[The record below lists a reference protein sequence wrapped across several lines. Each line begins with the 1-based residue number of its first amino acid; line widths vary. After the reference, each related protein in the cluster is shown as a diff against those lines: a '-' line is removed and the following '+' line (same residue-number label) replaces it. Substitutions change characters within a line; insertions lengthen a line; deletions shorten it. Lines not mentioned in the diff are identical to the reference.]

1 MLEPDS
7 GDRGWRKAVSSWDI
21 RGKFM
26 LRFGRPSL
34 AGIFAITWAF
44 SAPDLSDLIGDKK
57 PSCLILGIGS
67 GSLLTLLTY
76 FGGAVG
82 IFINSVIS
90 DGLDCLMTLGPSSLS
105 WLEVSGV
112 ANLATGILVFG

>member
-1 MLEPDS
+1 M
-7 GDRGWRKAVSSWDI
+7 
-21 RGKFM
+21 
-26 LRFGRPSL
+26 
-34 AGIFAITWAF
+34 
-44 SAPDLSDLIGDKK
+44 
-57 PSCLILGIGS
+57 GS

-90 DGLDCLMTLGPSSLS
+90 DGLDGLVTLDPSSLS

>member
-1 MLEPDS
+1 MLEPDN

-21 RGKFM
+21 RGKLM

-34 AGIFAITWAF
+34 PGSLAAKPWAF
-44 SAPDLSDLIGDKK
+44 SAPDLSDLMGDKK
-57 PSCLILGIGS
+57 PSWLILVIGR
-67 GSLLTLLTY
+67 GSLLTLLTN

-90 DGLDCLMTLGPSSLS
+90 DGFI
-105 WLEVSGV
+105 V
-112 ANLATGILVFG
+112 